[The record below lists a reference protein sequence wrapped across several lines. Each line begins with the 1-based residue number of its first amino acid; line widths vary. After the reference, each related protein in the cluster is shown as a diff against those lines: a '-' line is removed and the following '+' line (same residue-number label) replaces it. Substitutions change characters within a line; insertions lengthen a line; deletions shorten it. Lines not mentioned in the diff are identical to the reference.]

1 MHKLSATP
9 VRIVLAAITAV
20 ALVLTA
26 SAAVRPFPAGF
37 RTQDIKTD
45 GATIHVRV
53 GGKGPAVVMLHGF
66 GDTGDMWAPLAAAL
80 ANGHTII
87 VPDLRGM
94 GLSSYPNSG
103 YDKKTQAQDIAR
115 VMDALNVQKADLV
128 THDIGNMVGYA
139 LAAQYPDRITRWVI
153 IDAPLPGIGPWDEIL
168 KSPLLWHFNFRGP
181 DVDRLVKGRERIY
194 LDRFWNELSA
204 NPKAIDEATR
214 RHYAKIYAR
223 PGAMHAA
230 FNQFAAFSQDALDN
244 KAFAS
249 KGKLT
254 MPILALGAEKS
265 FGAQQAAIM
274 REVGTNVEGGI
285 IANSGHWI
293 MEEQPDATVKA
304 IRDFLEKK

>member
-1 MHKLSATP
+1 MCRKPTSSHTTSATWSDTRSP
-9 VRIVLAAITAV
+9 RNTPI
-20 ALVLTA
+20 ALH
-26 SAAVRPFPAGF
+26 AGSSST
-37 RTQDIKTD
+37 RLY
-45 GATIHVRV
+45 R
-53 GGKGPAVVMLHGF
+53 
-66 GDTGDMWAPLAAAL
+66 AL
-80 ANGHTII
+80 A
-87 VPDLRGM
+87 RG
-94 GLSSYPNSG
+94 
-103 YDKKTQAQDIAR
+103 
-115 VMDALNVQKADLV
+115 
-128 THDIGNMVGYA
+128 
-139 LAAQYPDRITRWVI
+139 TRFS
-153 IDAPLPGIGPWDEIL
+153 

-230 FNQFAAFSQDALDN
+230 FNQFAAFSQDASDN